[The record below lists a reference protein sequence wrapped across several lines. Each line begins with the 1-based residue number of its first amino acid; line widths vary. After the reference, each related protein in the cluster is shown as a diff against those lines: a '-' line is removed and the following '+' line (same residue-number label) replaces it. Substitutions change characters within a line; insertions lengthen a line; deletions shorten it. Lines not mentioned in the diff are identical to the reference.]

1 MATTVAVI
9 VAAGRGTRAAAGH
22 GIPKQYASLGGEPV
36 LAHSLRVLAGHPQV
50 DRIGVVIHPDD
61 RPLYAAAARPFAA
74 CLDEPVP
81 GGATRQDSVRAGLEA
96 LAGHTPDR
104 VLIHDA
110 ARPFLTADLVSRLLA
125 ALDET
130 PAAIA
135 AEPVADTLKR
145 AAADGTIAQTVE
157 RAGLWRAQTPQ
168 AFRFAPIL
176 AAHRDAAKAG
186 QHGFTDDAGL
196 AEWAGLAV
204 KLVASTGS
212 NIKLT
217 TAADMALAERLLGAA
232 SATHRGAHRQ
242 RLRRACVRAGR
253 SRVAVRGQGSR
264 TRIASRA
271 TRTPTWRCTRSPTP
285 SSARSARA
293 TSASTFRRAMR
304 KWRGAPSRIFLED
317 AARRVA
323 ARKGRIANV
332 DVTVL
337 CEAPKIG
344 PHRDAMRAAI
354 AGMLGI
360 DASRVNVKATTTE
373 GLGFVGRGEGIAALA
388 SATILLPV

>member
-9 VAAGRGTRAAAGH
+9 VAAGRGTRASPSD

-50 DRIGVVIHPDD
+50 DRIAVVIHPDD
-61 RPLYAAAARPFAA
+61 RPLYTAAARPFAA
-74 CLDEPVP
+74 CLGEPVP
-81 GGATRQDSVRAGLEA
+81 GGATRQESVRAGLEA
-96 LAGHTPDR
+96 FAALNPGR

-125 ALDET
+125 ALDAT

-157 RAGLWRAQTPQ
+157 RAALCRAQTPQ

-176 AAHRDAAKAG
+176 AAHREAATAG

-217 TAADMALAERLLGAA
+217 TAADMVLAERLLGAPSPLTEA
-232 SATHRGAHRQ
+232 
-242 RLRRACVRAGR
+242 R
-253 SRVAVRGQGSR
+253 SGSGFDVHAFAPGDHVWLCGV
-264 TRIASRA
+264 RIAHTHSLEGHSDA
-271 TRTPTWRCTRSPTP
+271 DVALHALTDAILGAIGEGDIGEHFPP
-285 SSARSARA
+285 SDAR
-293 TSASTFRRAMR
+293 
-304 KWRGAPSRIFLED
+304 WRGAPSRIFLED
-317 AARRVA
+317 AGKRVA
-323 ARKGRIANV
+323 ARQGRIANV
-332 DVTVL
+332 DVTIL
-337 CEAPKIG
+337 CELPKIG

-360 DASRVNVKATTTE
+360 ETSRVNVKATTTE
-373 GLGFVGRGEGIAALA
+373 GLGFVGRREGIAALA
-388 SATILLPV
+388 SATILLPA